1 MQSQFANA
9 AVKTFFVLSSATL
22 LASCASTQRAEEFAV
37 NPVVAPKATVETLQK
52 IDTSTESAGISEEQN
67 LSSPDIRFSSNPTLS
82 QVLKRAYDN
91 HPDIRAAGF
100 EHKARQAEVRQASRR
115 PNPEITTELENFA
128 GNGGFSGFEG
138 SEATVAVSQ
147 RLELGG
153 KRKKRTAEAVQ
164 NTRVAA
170 FQFEAKRLEV
180 FQNTSR
186 RFYEALAAQEELK
199 VTTDLLQTAK
209 RLERSV
215 DASVRA
221 GKVNILEQQRVNLI
235 TRRANIAHNLAKT
248 RRLNSLRLLASV
260 LDLPSHKVTS
270 VSGNLLSVS
279 LPLHENVLKKDLKAN
294 PLAEQAAAE
303 VARRQATLAIA
314 RADRIPDVT
323 LTGGT
328 RFDQESNDRAFVLE
342 IGLPIPVF
350 NQNKGTVAAAQARVN
365 QGVFEQRAQVIN
377 LEALFSERYG
387 ALVSQAQQILTF
399 QKTLLPAARQNFQTT
414 RRAFDQGSVDIATLI
429 ASQQTLT
436 ELQLELVRASAQY
449 HQTRIE
455 LEALLGRSV
464 TSSRKIR

>member
-1 MQSQFANA
+1 
-9 AVKTFFVLSSATL
+9 
-22 LASCASTQRAEEFAV
+22 
-37 NPVVAPKATVETLQK
+37 
-52 IDTSTESAGISEEQN
+52 
-67 LSSPDIRFSSNPTLS
+67 
-82 QVLKRAYDN
+82 
-91 HPDIRAAGF
+91 
-100 EHKARQAEVRQASRR
+100 
-115 PNPEITTELENFA
+115 
-128 GNGGFSGFEG
+128 
-138 SEATVAVSQ
+138 
-147 RLELGG
+147 
-153 KRKKRTAEAVQ
+153 
-164 NTRVAA
+164 
-170 FQFEAKRLEV
+170 
-180 FQNTSR
+180 
-186 RFYEALAAQEELK
+186 
-199 VTTDLLQTAK
+199 LQTAK